1 MTKKKKRTRMIAA
14 VLLLAVLAVTYV
26 LVLRADFNGEDVEEE
41 TEEITVLEIEREDIS
56 TVRLE
61 NSYGTLQF
69 AYDGETWTSEDD
81 PAFQLNQDSMSA
93 LFNRL
98 NPLTAVRDLES
109 RRIWK
114 PTALRNRLSQSRL
127 RFRMARKLPSTWEMI
142 LQTEI
147 CIL

>member
-69 AYDGETWTSEDD
+69 AYDGETWTSCFMASE
-81 PAFQLNQDSMSA
+81 ASLVTVLIRLEG
-93 LFNRL
+93 LF
-98 NPLTAVRDLES
+98 S
-109 RRIWK
+109 K
-114 PTALRNRLSQSRL
+114 
-127 RFRMARKLPSTWEMI
+127 
-142 LQTEI
+142 
-147 CIL
+147 

>member
-14 VLLLAVLAVTYV
+14 VLLLAVLLVIYV

-93 LFNRL
+93 LFNRMHQ
-98 NPLTAVRDLES
+98 LTAVRVLGEQED
-109 RRIWK
+109 
-114 PTALRNRLSQSRL
+114 
-127 RFRMARKLPSTWEMI
+127 M
-142 LQTEI
+142 
-147 CIL
+147 